1 MSAPADASPAP
12 QSPPVAPA
20 DTPIRRFIG
29 DFLRSPL
36 AVAAALGLLL
46 IILAAVFAEF
56 VAPQDPYDLGQITIF
71 DGSLPPGSVG
81 FEGFHFTLGSDEQ
94 GRDMLSAMIYGLRIS
109 LFVSFVAVTTA
120 VLIGLT
126 LGMLAA
132 WRGGWVETLIMRVVD
147 IQLSFPALLVA
158 LMLLAALGKG
168 VDKVILALILVQWA
182 YFARTVRGAA
192 LVEIRKD
199 YIMAARCAAL
209 PQWRI
214 LFRHLLPNVLP
225 PVLVIATVQVANA
238 IAIEA
243 SLSFLGVGVP
253 ITEPSLGLLIA
264 NGFDY
269 LLSGRYWISFYP
281 GVALLVTLVCIN
293 VVGDQ
298 VRDILNPRMQR

>member
-1 MSAPADASPAP
+1 MTAR
-12 QSPPVAPA
+12 A
-20 DTPIRRFIG
+20 DTPLARFAG
-29 DFLRSPL
+29 DFVKSPT
-36 AVAAALGLLL
+36 AVAAGIGL
-46 IILAAVFAEF
+46 IVIALAAIFAGT
-56 VAPQDPYDLGQITIF
+56 VAPQNPYDLAQITIL
-71 DGSLPPGSVG
+71 DGTLPPGS
-81 FEGFHFTLGSDEQ
+81 EGFDGFHYLLGSDEQ
-94 GRDMLSAMIYGLRIS
+94 GRDMYSAMIYGLRIS
-109 LFVSFVAVTTA
+109 LFVSFVAVGFA
-120 VLIGLT
+120 VMVGLV
-126 LGMLAA
+126 LGLLAA
-132 WRGGWVETLIMRVVD
+132 WRGGWVDGLIMRIVD

-158 LMLLAALGKG
+158 LLLLAALGKG

-199 YIMAARCAAL
+199 YVTAARSLAL
-209 PQWRI
+209 PGWRI
-214 LFRHLLPNVLP
+214 LFGHLLPNVLP
-225 PVLVIATVQVANA
+225 PVIVIATVQVANA

-293 VVGDQ
+293 VVGDH
-298 VRDILNPRMQR
+298 VRDILNPRLSR

>member
-1 MSAPADASPAP
+1 MSAAAE
-12 QSPPVAPA
+12 
-20 DTPIRRFIG
+20 TPLRRFVG
-29 DFLRSPL
+29 DYVRSPL
-36 AVAAALGLLL
+36 AVAAMAGLVL
-46 IILAAVFAEF
+46 IALAAVFAGW
-56 VAPQDPYDLGQITIF
+56 VTPQNPYDLAQITIL
-71 DGSLPPGSVG
+71 DGSLPPGSQG
-81 FEGFHFTLGSDEQ
+81 FDGTLYRLGTDEQ

-109 LFVSFVAVTTA
+109 LSVSFIAVTSA
-120 VLIGLT
+120 VLVGMAAGL
-126 LGMLAA
+126 LAA
-132 WRGGWVETLIMRVVD
+132 WRGGWVETVIMRIVD

-158 LMLLAALGKG
+158 LLLLAALGKG

-199 YIMAARCAAL
+199 YVMAARAAAL
-209 PQWRI
+209 PQHRI
-214 LFRHLLPNVLP
+214 LFGHVLPNVLP

-281 GVALLVTLVCIN
+281 GVALLVTLICIN
-293 VVGDQ
+293 VVGDH
-298 VRDILNPRMQR
+298 VRDILNPRLQR

>member
-1 MSAPADASPAP
+1 MSAA
-12 QSPPVAPA
+12 VE
-20 DTPIRRFIG
+20 TPLGRFAG
-29 DFLRSPL
+29 DFLRSPT
-36 AVAAALGLLL
+36 AMVAAIGLTL
-46 IILAAVFAEF
+46 IALAAIFAGW
-56 VAPQDPYDLGQITIF
+56 VAPQNPYDLAQIDIL
-71 DGSLPPGSVG
+71 DGSLPPGT
-81 FEGFHFTLGSDEQ
+81 EGFTGFLYRLGTDEQ

-109 LFVSFVAVTTA
+109 LFVSAVAVGAA
-120 VLIGLT
+120 VVVGLT
-126 LGMLAA
+126 LGLLAA

-158 LMLLAALGKG
+158 LLLLAALGKG

-199 YIMAARCAAL
+199 YVMAARAAAL
-209 PQWRI
+209 PGGRI
-214 LFRHLLPNVLP
+214 LFGHVLPNVMP
-225 PVLVIATVQVANA
+225 PVLVIAAVQVANA

-293 VVGDQ
+293 VVGDH